1 MKQSSEAIDVK
12 NVQMALETFNM
23 EVEKQ
28 SIMQGK
34 TKTPI
39 QNLPVKFNFVVFK
52 FFRANS
58 RHHDIRRRRY
68 G

>member
-28 SIMQGK
+28 SIMQGNQK
-34 TKTPI
+34 Y
-39 QNLPVKFNFVVFK
+39 Q
-52 FFRANS
+52 
-58 RHHDIRRRRY
+58 
-68 G
+68 